1 MTIQEMHQL
10 FRVVGQQMGMQTIR
24 AILPEEIDVFLNMA
38 INEKI
43 NEVLASNV
51 LSDTD
56 KVLTGNAK
64 IGNLNFFRTLQKK
77 GRANIVGGD
86 GNVNRVVSCSFDM
99 TNVMLITG
107 MAVSYETDGQ
117 ERAKWYDCRLIDI
130 DEVNNTINDYC
141 NSPSYDYPIFAIDA
155 ENNNNLNFTIYT
167 GNKEAQNVYVIYIK
181 SPDIVS
187 FENSVNCD
195 LPDYA
200 HNDIVQ
206 LAVQKYFNSVGS
218 TTHNVE

>member
-51 LSDTD
+51 LSDTSNI
-56 KVLTGNAK
+56 LTGNVK

-86 GNVNRVVSCSFDM
+86 GDINCVVSCSFNM

-107 MAVSYETDGQ
+107 IAVSYETDGQ
-117 ERAKWYDCRLIDI
+117 ERAKWYDCRLIDT
-130 DEVNNTINDYC
+130 DKVNNTINDYC
-141 NSPSYDYPIFAIDA
+141 NSPSYNYPIVEIDA

-187 FENSVNCD
+187 FEDNVTCD
-195 LPDYA
+195 LPEYT
-200 HNDIVQ
+200 HNEIVQ

>member
-43 NEVLASNV
+43 SEVLASNV
-51 LSDTD
+51 LSDTS

-77 GRANIVGGD
+77 GSANIVGGD
-86 GNVNRVVSCSFDM
+86 GDLNRVVSCSFNM
-99 TNVMLITG
+99 TNVMLITAI
-107 MAVSYETDGQ
+107 AVSYETDGQ
-117 ERAKWYDCRLIDI
+117 ERAKWYNCRLIDI

-141 NSPSYDYPIFAIDA
+141 NSPSYDYPISAIDS
-155 ENNNNLNFTIYT
+155 EINNTINFTIYT
-167 GNKEAQNVYVIYIK
+167 GNKEAQSVYVIYIK

-200 HNDIVQ
+200 HNEIVQ

>member
-51 LSDTD
+51 LSDTS
-56 KVLTGNAK
+56 KVLTDNAK
-64 IGNLNFFRTLQKK
+64 IGNLNFFRTLQKQE
-77 GRANIVGGD
+77 NVEQD
-86 GNVNRVVSCSFDM
+86 GKVDM
-99 TNVMLITG
+99 TEIMLITSC
-107 MAVSYETDGQ
+107 VVRYEASGKT
-117 ERAKWYDCRLIDI
+117 YNCRIIGI
-130 DEVNNTINDYC
+130 DELEKVLNDYC
-141 NSPSYDYPIFAIDA
+141 TEPSYDYPVCSVI
-155 ENNNNLNFTIYT
+155 LNSAKDIIINTYT
-167 GNKEAQNVYVIYIK
+167 GDKTPVARYINYIK
-181 SPDIVS
+181 KPEIVS
-187 FENSVNCD
+187 FENSINCD

-200 HNDIVQ
+200 HNEIVQ

>member
-51 LSDTD
+51 LSDTS

-77 GRANIVGGD
+77 GDANLSELNDDTENISIATFSVKD
-86 GNVNRVVSCSFDM
+86 
-99 TNVMLITG
+99 VMLITG
-107 MAVSYETDGQ
+107 IYVHYGSEDTVSKKYYE
-117 ERAKWYDCRLIDI
+117 CRLMGV
-130 DEVNNTINDYC
+130 DEVNNAINDYC
-141 NSPSYDYPIFAIDA
+141 NSPSYNYPIASINSQTDNVL
-155 ENNNNLNFTIYT
+155 ELTIYR
-167 GNKEAQNVYVIYIK
+167 GNKVPGNIVVNYIK

-200 HNDIVQ
+200 HNEIVQ